1 MDVDAFVAASDAYP
15 IPTST
20 DGAPIRFSYGTA
32 GFRTRGDVL
41 ASTVFR
47 CGAVAAV
54 RSAVTGRAT
63 GIVVTASHNPERDN
77 GVKLVDCDGGML
89 PVAWERHAEALANA
103 PGWDAMRAAIA
114 TMRTPAEAHLP
125 KHAHP
130 PPHAADPPPPHVFLA
145 RDTRPTGPTLAAAA
159 KAGAEAIGASV
170 TDLGLMTTPQLH
182 YVVYAS
188 HRGLPSAEADYFARL
203 ARGFRDMV
211 AGYERTTR
219 NSIVV
224 DCANGVGAAKLA
236 ALAKAVGKSSGD
248 DVLSMDLRNVA
259 GAPGSLNDE
268 VGADFV
274 QKEKRA
280 PAHGSFETLG
290 PSTRCVSVDGD
301 ADRLVYFRKKKDDG
315 SSDVELFDGDKIAA
329 LVATRV
335 ADLLTRCAPLHAFD
349 PPLRVGV
356 VQTAYANGA
365 STAYAS
371 NVLGVDV
378 SCANTGVKFLH
389 PEAERFD
396 VGVYFEANGHGT
408 AVFSDATI
416 ERLDAAIERVQ
427 ACPDANEHADAVA
440 ALRELKAMTEAIN
453 PAVGDA
459 LSGILVVEAVLLAK
473 GWGLA
478 EWGNMY
484 ADLPSRQVKVTVRDR
499 SVISVTNAER
509 TATTPAGMQAAI
521 DEAVGRHGAHAR
533 AFARPSG
540 TEDVVRVYA
549 EAATEAGAADLAREV
564 CGIVYDFAGGVGDR
578 P

>member
-15 IPTST
+15 IPTSP

-103 PGWDAMRAAIA
+103 AGWDAMRAAIA

-130 PPHAADPPPPHVFLA
+130 PAHAADPPPPRVFLA
-145 RDTRPTGPTLAAAA
+145 RDTRPTGPALAAAA

-188 HRGLPSAEADYFARL
+188 HRGWPSAEADYFARL
-203 ARGFRDMV
+203 ARGFRRMV
-211 AGYERTTR
+211 AGGTNDDDERR
-219 NSIVV
+219 SIVV

-236 ALAKAVGKSSGD
+236 ALAEAIGQSSSD
-248 DVLSMDLRNVA
+248 SCVLSMDLRNVA
-259 GAPGSLNDE
+259 GEPGSLNNS
-268 VGADFV
+268 VGADYV

-290 PSTRCVSVDGD
+290 PSQRCVSVDGD
-301 ADRLVYFRKKKDDG
+301 ADRLVYFRKKMDG
-315 SSDVELFDGDKIAA
+315 SNENSVELFDGDKIAA

-335 ADLLTRCAPLHAFD
+335 ADLLRRCAPLNAFD
-349 PPLRVGV
+349 HPPLRVGV

-365 STAYAS
+365 STAYIT
-371 NVLGVDV
+371 N
-378 SCANTGVKFLH
+378 C
-389 PEAERFD
+389 
-396 VGVYFEANGHGT
+396 
-408 AVFSDATI
+408 
-416 ERLDAAIERVQ
+416 
-427 ACPDANEHADAVA
+427 
-440 ALRELKAMTEAIN
+440 
-453 PAVGDA
+453 
-459 LSGILVVEAVLLAK
+459 LL
-473 GWGLA
+473 
-478 EWGNMY
+478 Y
-484 ADLPSRQVKVTVRDR
+484 TSPSPRDKRQSR
-499 SVISVTNAER
+499 
-509 TATTPAGMQAAI
+509 M
-521 DEAVGRHGAHAR
+521 
-533 AFARPSG
+533 PSS
-540 TEDVVRVYA
+540 A
-549 EAATEAGAADLAREV
+549 
-564 CGIVYDFAGGVGDR
+564 
-578 P
+578 